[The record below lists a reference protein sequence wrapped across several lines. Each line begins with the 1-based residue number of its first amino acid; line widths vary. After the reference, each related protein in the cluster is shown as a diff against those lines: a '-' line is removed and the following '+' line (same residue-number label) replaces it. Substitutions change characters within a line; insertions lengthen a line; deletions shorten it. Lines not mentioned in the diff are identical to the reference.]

1 MSDLDI
7 SRLQQ
12 QSYRR
17 GKRDGSAQA
26 RRILNAWT
34 EPGPRPAIHLEAQRK
49 LRKEWPALA
58 NALDALA
65 QKRRSYVIHVEG
77 GSYE

>member
-17 GKRDGSAQA
+17 GQRHMLAKCIALIQESVPWSANNWIA
-26 RRILNAWT
+26 VDERAAILTA
-34 EPGPRPAIHLEAQRK
+34 
-49 LRKEWPALA
+49 LRAL
-58 NALDALA
+58 
-65 QKRRSYVIHVEG
+65 QEKS
-77 GSYE
+77 